1 MKPYGFLRGLAA
13 NDALNF
19 QLSNRLPRAWMTR
32 LVGRL
37 SRIERPWLRDA
48 SIALWRQFTD
58 LDLSEAEDRPYR
70 SLHDVF
76 VRRLKPGA
84 RPIDPDRGVLVSP
97 CDAIVGTC
105 GAIEDGGVY
114 QAKGMSY
121 RLEDLLGSVL
131 QEGELRHGV
140 YVTLRLTSAMY
151 HHFHA
156 PADGRVEAV
165 HFIPGDVWNVNP
177 PTLARVP
184 RLFCRNERAALRFR
198 LADDGAL
205 LWLVPV
211 AAVLV
216 ASLRLL
222 GPGLHLHL
230 DYDGPNDLACD
241 WPLARGE
248 EMGWF
253 EHGSTILLFA
263 PPGFELAPG
272 IVTGRGIRM
281 GEALLRRTG
290 TGGPAASLG
299 DDESRR
305 HLEVDA

>member
-1 MKPYGFLRGLAA
+1 MKPYGFLRSLAA

-19 QLSNRLPRAWMTR
+19 HLSNGLPRAWLTR

-48 SIALWRQFTD
+48 SVALWRLFTD
-58 LDLSEAEDRPYR
+58 LDLAEAEERDYR

-97 CDAIVGTC
+97 CDAIVGAC
-105 GAIEDGGVY
+105 GAIEDGRVY

-121 RLEDLLGSVL
+121 ALDELLGTAFP
-131 QEGELRHGV
+131 EGLLRHGC

-156 PADGRVEAV
+156 PADGRVEAL

-177 PTLARVP
+177 PTLARVSK
-184 RLFCRNERAALRFR
+184 LFCRNERAALRFR
-198 LADDGAL
+198 LADDGAV

-222 GPGLHLHL
+222 GPDLHLHL

-241 WPLARGE
+241 WPLSRGE

-253 EHGSTILLFA
+253 EQGSTILVFA
-263 PPGFELAPG
+263 PPGFGLAAG
-272 IVTGRGIRM
+272 IASGRRIRM
-281 GEALLRRTG
+281 GEALLQRA
-290 TGGPAASLG
+290 PSP
-299 DDESRR
+299 
-305 HLEVDA
+305 